1 MSIGEIAKS
10 LGITR
15 RIILNYEE
23 KNLLQA
29 DVKDGATGNRYYLA
43 DSLTKIRT
51 IRVLQNL
58 GLSLDDIQAYYD
70 GTTDMEPMIERL
82 EKLRDELNL
91 NIEKLKQ
98 RVKSDNDF
106 ELHTVTIPEQTI
118 YRRTMRADTVEQ
130 RKEHLRDIIPD
141 AMRKYGSDTS
151 KRMYFIEYPLEDPNL
166 ISYCIAVPPQSEGEY
181 IHKLPEEKALCIFYH
196 GSYESIPDIRDR
208 LIAYAKEHGFSLK
221 GTCRKRG
228 VVMEPLHQGDILK
241 IEKIFRV
248 NPNINSFCVNNFPN
262 YFICHLYSSTMFSI
276 CSNFCKAFIYA
287 MSLLYCSS
295 PMHHI

>member
-1 MSIGEIAKS
+1 MSQKEDRLMSIGEIAKS

-151 KRMYFIEYPLEDPNL
+151 KRMYFIEYPLDDPNL

-181 IHKLPEEKALCIFYH
+181 IHRLPKEKALCIFYH

-221 GTCRKRG
+221 GTCRHIYLEGPPAHTDPSKFITQ
-228 VVMEPLHQGDILK
+228 VALL
-241 IEKIFRV
+241 IE
-248 NPNINSFCVNNFPN
+248 
-262 YFICHLYSSTMFSI
+262 
-276 CSNFCKAFIYA
+276 
-287 MSLLYCSS
+287 
-295 PMHHI
+295 

>member
-1 MSIGEIAKS
+1 MNQKDERLMSIGEIAKS

-29 DVKDGATGNRYYLA
+29 DVKDGATGNRYYMA

-70 GTTDMEPMIERL
+70 GTTDMQPMIERL

-106 ELHTVTIPEQTI
+106 ELHTVMIPEQTI
-118 YRRTMRADTVEQ
+118 YRRTMHADTVDQ
-130 RKEHLRDIIPD
+130 RKEHLRDIIPS

-151 KRMYFIEYPLEDPNL
+151 KRMYFIEYPLDDPNL
-166 ISYCIAVPPQSEGEY
+166 ISHCLAVPPQSEGEY
-181 IHKLPEEKALCIFYH
+181 IQRLPEEKALCIFYH
-196 GSYESIPDIRDR
+196 GSYESIPDIRNR

-221 GTCRKRG
+221 GTCRHIYLEGPPAHTDPIK
-228 VVMEPLHQGDILK
+228 
-241 IEKIFRV
+241 
-248 NPNINSFCVNNFPN
+248 
-262 YFICHLYSSTMFSI
+262 FITQV
-276 CSNFCKAFIYA
+276 A
-287 MSLLYCSS
+287 LLVE
-295 PMHHI
+295 

>member
-1 MSIGEIAKS
+1 MSQKEDRLMSIGEIAKS

-29 DVKDGATGNRYYLA
+29 DVKNGATGNRYYLA

-151 KRMYFIEYPLEDPNL
+151 KRMYFIDYPLDDPNL

-181 IHKLPEEKALCIFYH
+181 ILQLFDPLIQTIAVPPQSEGEYIHRLPEEKALCIFYH

-221 GTCRKRG
+221 GTCRHIYLEGPPAHTDPSK
-228 VVMEPLHQGDILK
+228 
-241 IEKIFRV
+241 
-248 NPNINSFCVNNFPN
+248 
-262 YFICHLYSSTMFSI
+262 FITQV
-276 CSNFCKAFIYA
+276 A
-287 MSLLYCSS
+287 LLVE
-295 PMHHI
+295 

>member
-1 MSIGEIAKS
+1 MSQKEDRLMSIGEIAKS

-118 YRRTMRADTVEQ
+118 YRRTMRADTV
-130 RKEHLRDIIPD
+130 
-141 AMRKYGSDTS
+141 DTS
-151 KRMYFIEYPLEDPNL
+151 KRMYFIEYPLDDPNL

-181 IHKLPEEKALCIFYH
+181 IHRLPEEKALCIFYH

-221 GTCRKRG
+221 GTCRHIYLEGPPAHTDPSKFITQ
-228 VVMEPLHQGDILK
+228 VALL
-241 IEKIFRV
+241 IE
-248 NPNINSFCVNNFPN
+248 
-262 YFICHLYSSTMFSI
+262 
-276 CSNFCKAFIYA
+276 
-287 MSLLYCSS
+287 
-295 PMHHI
+295 

>member
-1 MSIGEIAKS
+1 MSQKEDRLMSIGEIAKS

-70 GTTDMEPMIERL
+70 GTTDMEPM
-82 EKLRDELNL
+82 
-91 NIEKLKQ
+91 
-98 RVKSDNDF
+98 SDNDF

-181 IHKLPEEKALCIFYH
+181 IHRLPEEKALCIFYH

-221 GTCRKRG
+221 GTCRHIYLEGPPAHTDPSK
-228 VVMEPLHQGDILK
+228 
-241 IEKIFRV
+241 
-248 NPNINSFCVNNFPN
+248 
-262 YFICHLYSSTMFSI
+262 FITQV
-276 CSNFCKAFIYA
+276 A
-287 MSLLYCSS
+287 LLVE
-295 PMHHI
+295 

>member
-1 MSIGEIAKS
+1 
-10 LGITR
+10 
-15 RIILNYEE
+15 
-23 KNLLQA
+23 
-29 DVKDGATGNRYYLA
+29 
-43 DSLTKIRT
+43 
-51 IRVLQNL
+51 
-58 GLSLDDIQAYYD
+58 
-70 GTTDMEPMIERL
+70 MIERL

-151 KRMYFIEYPLEDPNL
+151 KRMYFIEYPLDDPNL

-181 IHKLPEEKALCIFYH
+181 IHRLPEEKALCIFYH

-208 LIAYAKEHGFSLK
+208 LITYAKEHGFSLK
-221 GTCRKRG
+221 GTCRHIYLEG
-228 VVMEPLHQGDILK
+228 PLAHTDPSKFITQVALL
-241 IEKIFRV
+241 IEW
-248 NPNINSFCVNNFPN
+248 
-262 YFICHLYSSTMFSI
+262 
-276 CSNFCKAFIYA
+276 
-287 MSLLYCSS
+287 
-295 PMHHI
+295 